1 MLAYTYMVTTILE
14 KMLEPATS
22 EMPPEFAHRILALR
36 AEGEVLGR
44 IEELRGKANF
54 GKLTEAEDLEY
65 KEIVEAIDIIALLQ
79 QQARKALNVAK

>member
-1 MLAYTYMVTTILE
+1 MLAFTYGHDNLE

-44 IEELRGKANF
+44 IEELRGKSELGNA
-54 GKLTEAEDLEY
+54 D
-65 KEIVEAIDIIALLQ
+65 
-79 QQARKALNVAK
+79 RS